1 MTLQAALLSAIGA
14 LVSVVLAMAGVIRY
28 LYNELRQESR
38 ARAKDSTLFLST
50 LEQLRSKYSVR
61 VPGPDRHTPSETPR
75 ADPQTLE
82 GFYSMHS
89 TRKNQTRR

>member
-14 LVSVVLAMAGVIRY
+14 LVSVVVFMAGVIRY
-28 LYNELRQESR
+28 LYNELRAESR
-38 ARAKDSTLFLST
+38 ARAKDSSLFLST

-61 VPGPDRHTPSETPR
+61 VPAPERHTPSETPR
-75 ADPQTLE
+75 PDPQTLE

-89 TRKNQTRR
+89 TRKSPTRR

>member
-1 MTLQAALLSAIGA
+1 MSLEAALLSAIGTMA
-14 LVSVVLAMAGVIRY
+14 AVIIFMAGVIRY

-61 VPGPDRHTPSETPR
+61 VPGPDRHTPSETPK

-89 TRKNQTRR
+89 TRKSPTRR